1 MGCCGV
7 DYTSAED
14 LLNAYTDEEARAHA
28 EEVGVDPRPNE
39 TISEIDETGAFIRQP
54 NAFIQPFGDK
64 EGDLKAEADRYAIY
78 WAVGC
83 NWSNRPVIV
92 RDLLGLQNVIQDQ
105 LVTRS
110 GQTNVYGHGFGD
122 KPEHRDPIT
131 GAYFL
136 SEFYKRAKPDFTG
149 RATTPTLVD
158 IVEKKA
164 VNNDYHRLT
173 NYLEVQFR
181 PFQPADAPDLYPKNF
196 RKEIDEFNDWLF
208 PHINNGHYRMAFCQ
222 SPEAY
227 DEAYEDF
234 YDSLEKLDKRLETN
248 RFLFGDYITDSDV
261 RAYVTLVRWDVSYY
275 HNVGP
280 VKKPIKDYKNIW
292 GYLRELNIIPAFHNN
307 SNAKTQALNGIRK
320 DGNFFRSYNERI
332 LTKVDFD
339 KLWADDGARR
349 KLSKTPDELFL
360 RHPAGETYEEYA
372 GEISTTIWN
381 SPNWDDRNPKNGTLS
396 VDASINP
403 LCSLSELLTK
413 KPQKNE
419 IKKDTPGYGGK
430 PRKYWGYGG
439 FIKRKIPCL

>member
-1 MGCCGV
+1 MSHADV
-7 DYTSAED
+7 QEELQPYS
-14 LLNAYTDEEARAHA
+14 DEEAEAHA
-28 EEVGVDPRPNE
+28 REVGVNPRPKE
-39 TISEIDETGAFIRQP
+39 TISEIDERGAFIRQP

-64 EGDLKAEADRYAIY
+64 EGDLKAEAGRYAIY

-92 RDLLGLQNVIQDQ
+92 RDLLGLQDVIKDC
-105 LVTRS
+105 LVTHS
-110 GQTNVYGHGFGD
+110 GQTNKYGHGFGNQPGHKD
-122 KPEHRDPIT
+122 SLT

-136 SEFYKRAKPDFTG
+136 SEFYKRANPEFTG

-158 IVEKKA
+158 IIKKEA

-181 PFQPADAPDLYPKNF
+181 PFQPKDAPDLYPKKF

-208 PHINNGHYRMAFCQ
+208 PHVNNGHYRMAFCQ

-234 YDSLEKLDKRLETN
+234 YESLEKLEKRLETN

-275 HNVGP
+275 HNIGP
-280 VKKPIKDYKNIW
+280 VKKPIRDYENIW
-292 GYLRELNIIPAFHNN
+292 GYLRELNTIPAFHNN
-307 SNAKTQALNGIRK
+307 SNARTLALNGIPK
-320 DGNFFRSYNERI
+320 DSGKLFSGYNERI

-339 KLWADDGARR
+339 KLWAYDGERR

-360 RHPAGETYEEYA
+360 RHPEGETYEEYA
-372 GEISTTIWN
+372 GEISKTIWN
-381 SPNWDDRNPKNGTLS
+381 SPDWEDRNPKNGVLS

-403 LCSLSELLTK
+403 LKDLL
-413 KPQKNE
+413 
-419 IKKDTPGYGGK
+419 
-430 PRKYWGYGG
+430 
-439 FIKRKIPCL
+439 